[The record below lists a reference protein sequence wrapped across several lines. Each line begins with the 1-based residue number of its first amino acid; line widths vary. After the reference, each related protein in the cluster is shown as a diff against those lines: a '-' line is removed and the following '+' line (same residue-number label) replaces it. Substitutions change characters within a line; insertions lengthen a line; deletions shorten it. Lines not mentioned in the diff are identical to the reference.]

1 MIYPYIFLKLF
12 RIFCSK
18 IEYGRGARASLVA
31 LVVKNPPA
39 NAGNIRNIGSN
50 PGWKMEEGT
59 ENHSSILSWSLAGY
73 YP

>member
-12 RIFCSK
+12 HILCSK
-18 IEYGRGARASLVA
+18 IEYGRGDRASLVA
-31 LVVKNPPA
+31 LVVKNLPA
-39 NAGNIRNIGSN
+39 NAGNIGSN

-73 YP
+73 CP